1 MASRLKLST
10 LCNIANRKVC
20 PKKQSIDART
30 WPVEGFGHMTHRPLA
45 SREVTVGRETTL
57 GVRVIA
63 RIRFK
68 VPICRPAGRAQT
80 NAERQILECDDRSG
94 SFGCNRAEAKLKL
107 YCNYLVKT
115 SAVEP
120 KSPTF
125 YLC

>member
-1 MASRLKLST
+1 R
-10 LCNIANRKVC
+10 

-30 WPVEGFGHMTHRPLA
+30 WPVEDFRHMTHRPLT

-68 VPICRPAGRAQT
+68 LQGTLQYLPPSRPSSDQRRKT
-80 NAERQILECDDRSG
+80 NFA
-94 SFGCNRAEAKLKL
+94 FGCNRAEAKLKL

-120 KSPTF
+120 KSPTRC
-125 YLC
+125 LC